1 MRSSRIILALIT
13 LTPLTFAANKEMQ
26 ELQRDVAMLQDQ
38 VRTMQSSF
46 DQKASA
52 LQTMVQQTLD
62 AVNRTNTALAV
73 MENRFNDAI
82 KQQNQMVSA
91 PVASVG
97 VKLDQMSEDFRAV
110 RESVLDMNT
119 RMAKLDA
126 KMADL
131 QNVIAAMQR
140 PAPPPP
146 DNSSGG
152 LTNNGGAS
160 SAPSGPP
167 PGMQAE
173 NTYTNAYRD
182 YTTKKYPLA
191 LQEFTDYL
199 KYFSNTQFAPNAQFY
214 IGDIYYRQEDYANA
228 VQAFDAVLE
237 HFSDNIKTPHA
248 HYMKGMCYMKMGRN
262 DSAAREFRDVYT
274 KYPDAD
280 VAAQARA
287 RIKDLGLSTGPGTNK
302 RPSGKRQR

>member
-1 MRSSRIILALIT
+1 
-13 LTPLTFAANKEMQ
+13 
-26 ELQRDVAMLQDQ
+26 
-38 VRTMQSSF
+38 MQSSF

-237 HFSDNIKTPHA
+237 HFSDNIKTPDA

-302 RPSGKRQR
+302 LPSGKRQR